1 ARAADKEVVA
11 VCGRLAL
18 PPEALGRAGIRRA
31 YPLTD
36 VEPDVA
42 KCIAEA
48 GPILERVAERIGRDF
63 LT

>member
-1 ARAADKEVVA
+1 EVVA

-18 PPEALGRAGIRRA
+18 PAETLGRAGIRRA

-36 VEPDVA
+36 VEPDIA

-48 GPILERVAERIGRDF
+48 GPILERVAQNIARDF
-63 LT
+63 VA